1 MKKDACLVLR
11 GVRQRLCCEVVQ
23 LIGVFPS
30 LCGDPCEPLQGNFFF
45 SLHCLCW
52 IQPWVYIPAPYF
64 VLFNLLTFFFFPLV
78 LAQQFSCSLAFPF
91 FFSYHGWRCV
101 LTSTYPYIFLC
112 VCMLVFT
119 NTVLMTKRA
128 KKLSRRFSG
137 ETVLIT
143 EALSWK

>member
-1 MKKDACLVLR
+1 MKKDAFLVLR

-45 SLHCLCW
+45 H
-52 IQPWVYIPAPYF
+52 YIACAGYSRGCTYQ
-64 VLFNLLTFFFFPLV
+64 LLTLFCLICLLFFFSSRVGATIQL
-78 LAQQFSCSLAFPF
+78 LSCFSF

-112 VCMLVFT
+112 VFMLVFT
-119 NTVLMTKRA
+119 NTVLLTKRA